1 MPETSP
7 AGAVRPSPFLTLS
20 LVRELGVLL
29 CLSVMFPFLIHIL
42 PVPETARL
50 GPRLLPM
57 FYAPLLA
64 VLWGRA
70 PSAFVVALM
79 APWLNWALTSH
90 PAPLGAVTMTVELL
104 GFVCALQALVA
115 RTGARGFLAVAGYL
129 SAMAVAVVVVATFP
143 VLINGQAALAWAAQS
158 VATAIPGIVIL
169 VLINEIAVRCR
180 PPGGS
185 GGGPAAA

>member
-1 MPETSP
+1 
-7 AGAVRPSPFLTLS
+7 VFLTLS
-20 LVRELGVLL
+20 LARELGVLL
-29 CLSVMFPFLIHIL
+29 CLSVMFPFLVHVI

-70 PSAFVVALM
+70 PSGFAVALL

-90 PAPLGAVTMTVELL
+90 PSPLGAAVMTVELL
-104 GFVCALQALVA
+104 GFVSALRALVA
-115 RTGARGFLAVAGYL
+115 RVGPRGFLAVPAYFA
-129 SAMAVAVVVVATFP
+129 AMALAAGAAVIVP
-143 VLINGQAALAWAAQS
+143 VLIDGRPAMAWAAQS
-158 VATAIPGIVIL
+158 VTTGVPGIVVLI
-169 VLINEIAVRCR
+169 LINELALRCR
-180 PPGGS
+180 PPGAS

>member
-7 AGAVRPSPFLTLS
+7 AGAVRPSPYRTLS
-20 LVRELGVLL
+20 LARELGVLL
-29 CLSVMFPFLIHIL
+29 CLSVMFPFVIHIL

-64 VLWGRA
+64 VLWGRS
-70 PSAFVVALM
+70 PSAFVVALT
-79 APWLNWALTSH
+79 APWLNWVLTSH

-104 GFVCALQALVA
+104 GFVCALRALVA

-129 SAMAVAVVVVATFP
+129 SAMAVAVVVVAIFP
-143 VLINGQAALAWAAQS
+143 VLINGQAAFAWAAQS
-158 VATAIPGIVIL
+158 VATGVPGIAVL
-169 VLINEIAVRCR
+169 FLINEIAVRCR
-180 PPGGS
+180 PPGAS
-185 GGGPAAA
+185 GGGPAPA